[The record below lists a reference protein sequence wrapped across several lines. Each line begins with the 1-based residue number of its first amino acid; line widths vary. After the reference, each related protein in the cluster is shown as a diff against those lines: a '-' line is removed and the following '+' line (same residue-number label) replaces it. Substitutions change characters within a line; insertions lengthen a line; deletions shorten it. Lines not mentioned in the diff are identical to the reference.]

1 MREEDEDE
9 LTRRKDREEDID
21 IDVLTPHTDY
31 PHRPNPMMVIPPNLS
46 EDETEV
52 VQTAVKAMDEVLA
65 WINGGEGDGD
75 DWTGFYMSVDML
87 HREDDE
93 DEVGSEE

>member
-31 PHRPNPMMVIPPNLS
+31 PRRPNPMMAIPPNLS

-52 VQTAVKAMDEVLA
+52 VQTAVKAMDEVAA
-65 WINGGEGDGD
+65 WIHGGEGDGD